1 MRHAPRD
8 VSCFIVRVPKDLHR
22 AIKVAAIEA
31 EISMET
37 WIADALTQKLATARA
52 PADSGDDDD
61 E

>member
-1 MRHAPRD
+1 